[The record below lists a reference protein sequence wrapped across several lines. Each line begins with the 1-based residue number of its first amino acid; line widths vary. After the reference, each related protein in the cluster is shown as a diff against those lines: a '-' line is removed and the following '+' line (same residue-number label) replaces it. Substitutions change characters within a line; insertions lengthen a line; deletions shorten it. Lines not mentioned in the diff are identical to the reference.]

1 MLRPAVLAGVSLCAH
16 FNLLCMFLKRSI
28 LSMAPM
34 VTLDMKDLRI
44 DANMHYLRCFLPS
57 EPEYT
62 LQRS

>member
-1 MLRPAVLAGVSLCAH
+1 
-16 FNLLCMFLKRSI
+16 MFLKRSI